1 MPSKLVYVSDQH
13 YGSNDAVDV
22 LSPKQLD
29 ALLEQGFDIIKRSKR
44 TIDSPKTK
52 KPVKVDYIEL
62 ATKAAE
68 RSVATTKSAP
78 REAALADDNDLG
90 SRRQVAI
97 RDSGS
102 YLGSGSDFHDII
114 TAGGKVGITAGASS
128 QLAYGMGV
136 DCAKTGGFP
145 TDCPFPTGT
154 KPYEEWQ
161 KGFVAGGG
169 NMPQASP
176 EEALDEAR
184 KLGARA
190 AKGPPDLVVSCPYP
204 EHTDLYDAWIRG
216 FKLAGGKVE

>member
-13 YGSNDAVDV
+13 YGSTDALDV

-29 ALLEQGFDIIKRSKR
+29 ALLEQGFEIIKRSKR

-52 KPVKVDYIEL
+52 KQVKVDYLEL
-62 ATKAAE
+62 ATKSAE
-68 RSVATTKSAP
+68 RSITASKKQP
-78 REAALADDNDLG
+78 REAALVDDNDLG
-90 SRRQVAI
+90 NRRSVAI

-145 TDCPFPTGT
+145 TECPFDAGT

-169 NMPQASP
+169 NMPAASP
-176 EEALDEAR
+176 AEALDEAR
-184 KLGARA
+184 ALGATA
-190 AKGPPDLVVSCPYP
+190 ARGPKELEVSCPYP
-204 EHTDLYDAWIRG
+204 VRTDLYDAWVSG
-216 FKLAGGKVE
+216 FEKAGGTIE